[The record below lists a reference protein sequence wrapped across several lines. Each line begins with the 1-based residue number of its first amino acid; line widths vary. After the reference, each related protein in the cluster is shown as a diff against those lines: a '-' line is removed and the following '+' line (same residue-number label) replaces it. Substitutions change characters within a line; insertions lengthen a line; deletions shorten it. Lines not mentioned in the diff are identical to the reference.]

1 VQQEIKKEV
10 KKLIDS
16 NCVIPGEAEACS
28 QVLLVRKPDDTW
40 RFCIDYRELN
50 KVTIP
55 DSFPLPIIDEVLQ
68 RLEGKTLYTVF
79 DLLKGY
85 YQLEL
90 HENSR
95 KFSAFITSDGVYQWV
110 RIPMGVMNAPSY
122 FQQQI
127 RTVVL
132 SGLEAICIVYIDD
145 VIIFGNSEEEH
156 WRNVRTVLERFKR
169 FGIIVSP
176 KKCQW
181 GMKELQ
187 YLGIV
192 VSRSGQWMSEVR
204 KQAFKEIPL
213 PTTMTQLRSF
223 LGAGNYFRK
232 HIEQY
237 ARLTKPLFSIVS
249 KGKKTMVNWTPDA
262 IKVSRYTRAP

>member
-1 VQQEIKKEV
+1 MMVQTAKEAVEQPAEATGMEDFEEVFQTTLSKTPAKLRPFEIHLVPGASLKRHKHVRPQGHFVQQEIKKEV

-110 RIPMGVMNAPSY
+110 RI
-122 FQQQI
+122 
-127 RTVVL
+127 
-132 SGLEAICIVYIDD
+132 
-145 VIIFGNSEEEH
+145 
-156 WRNVRTVLERFKR
+156 
-169 FGIIVSP
+169 
-176 KKCQW
+176 
-181 GMKELQ
+181 
-187 YLGIV
+187 
-192 VSRSGQWMSEVR
+192 
-204 KQAFKEIPL
+204 
-213 PTTMTQLRSF
+213 
-223 LGAGNYFRK
+223 
-232 HIEQY
+232 
-237 ARLTKPLFSIVS
+237 LFS
-249 KGKKTMVNWTPDA
+249 TAN
-262 IKVSRYTRAP
+262 